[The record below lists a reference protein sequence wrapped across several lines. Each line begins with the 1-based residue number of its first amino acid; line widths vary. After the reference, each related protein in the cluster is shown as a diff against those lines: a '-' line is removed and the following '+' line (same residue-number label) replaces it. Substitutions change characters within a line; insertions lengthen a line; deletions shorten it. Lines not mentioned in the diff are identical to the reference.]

1 MAPNHPVPRVLG
13 RPECPDTASIK
24 DPEAFN
30 AHSSTA
36 GGSGL
41 VQSVFSLPARLPT
54 WVPARVWTPVR
65 RAAKLKTLFIAE
77 LGINTYLQLTPCT
90 PGSSARRR
98 GCRHRTDTRSRL
110 ASDA

>member
-36 GGSGL
+36 RGSGL

-54 WVPARVWTPVR
+54 WVPARGGLYAAPPKRSGAASNLGARAGRPVR
-65 RAAKLKTLFIAE
+65 RAAKTLFIMLHA
-77 LGINTYLQLTPCT
+77 YY
-90 PGSSARRR
+90 A
-98 GCRHRTDTRSRL
+98 
-110 ASDA
+110 